1 MIHKTVSF
9 CSSYKCV
16 VGVTKTHLHT
26 CTRITLTVDTMDVS
40 SNCES
45 LYGPFGS

>member
-16 VGVTKTHLHT
+16 VGVTKTHFTHMHANYLNGRHHG
-26 CTRITLTVDTMDVS
+26 REL
-40 SNCES
+40 E
-45 LYGPFGS
+45 L